1 MFGVPRKSK
10 KSKPVKI
17 RSVASSSD
25 DDTNDNGDDDARRR
39 IQQHRQK
46 KKGKGDK
53 KNKKKVTTTMLS
65 FDPEDGGDEIGE
77 PPSSQKKSKKRK
89 KHSSKQREKRGGG
102 LGYGGLGMAPM
113 DASDGSSSE
122 GERKKTQETNEKD
135 DDDDRGGSYY
145 DTAAL
150 EELRLE
156 QKRSTFLN
164 DNTTKTE
171 PAVVA
176 SVASESVGTTKQDDK
191 EDSTKEEEFIP
202 LSGGNTKASSSR
214 VADPVVLTGEEAMAY
229 ARREEED
236 DANVDFDHGLQSPP
250 TPPPPCGVDSEKAV
264 TGKVKSMDINAD
276 IMDIDDPSEEVEEG
290 NRRWEDTMA
299 RRAGVLPPNAATSA
313 DRNSGRSR
321 PQQRDNNSSS
331 LSQIRTSLQP
341 TISNLENVYSD
352 LESSIHRHESTLSS
366 TRDELAKHQST
377 LQKHGRALEYY
388 QGLREDLATW
398 MGALRELNG
407 MVEKVE
413 EAKRQLEAEISWRRI
428 ERFWEW
434 GKDCTEVLEKQG
446 LLETKVVGEDCY
458 FDEANFYNAPVQEV
472 DEFGRDLSSM
482 ASISRVKRWN
492 QRRKSCIR
500 RLQDVQTDSGDI
512 ENSLQQSIGC
522 SNEDNFGSG
531 EFGEWKQRHE
541 ALAKAVAIIPDLV
554 KDDYL
559 SISNLCTLFFNWER
573 EYPADFA
580 TCYAEMSLVQMIS
593 VLVRLEMCE
602 QWNVLDI
609 RVDSSSTPCL
619 EISDFKW
626 FHNLK
631 LDDSRRDGNGEV
643 GEKRKAK
650 PKCILLEVVQK
661 QIVGHLFN
669 SFSFDDGKN
678 GTKQQ
683 EIYDPFSV
691 TQTEHLCSMLTSLLK
706 YLSSCSEENS
716 KVICGETAGKIL
728 NSLLSLVK
736 YCVGRMVV
744 PIGDASKISLTR
756 NQFALGDV
764 SKELDGETVDAIA
777 YASVIQVKALCTL
790 AKNILGRWYPI
801 LNREICN
808 QKQDEVASL
817 VQFVFEDLVSIRIL
831 PALHSLHAIT
841 SGDNGNDKKY
851 SEMPKMFINEIL
863 DAMQGAE
870 LLEKDRWM
878 LMAAPLRVVAK
889 QWDNSA

>member
-1 MFGVPRKSK
+1 
-10 KSKPVKI
+10 
-17 RSVASSSD
+17 
-25 DDTNDNGDDDARRR
+25 
-39 IQQHRQK
+39 
-46 KKGKGDK
+46 
-53 KNKKKVTTTMLS
+53 MLS
-65 FDPEDGGDEIGE
+65 FDPEDGGNEDDE
-77 PPSSQKKSKKRK
+77 PSSSQKKSKKRK
-89 KHSSKQREKRGGG
+89 KHSSKQRKKRGGG

-122 GERKKTQETNEKD
+122 GERKKPQEMNEKD

-145 DTAAL
+145 DKAAL
-150 EELRLE
+150 EKLRLE
-156 QKRSTFLN
+156 QKRSTFLK
-164 DNTTKTE
+164 DDTTKIE

-176 SVASESVGTTKQDDK
+176 SVANEIVGATKQEDK
-191 EDSTKEEEFIP
+191 EDSAEEEEFIP
-202 LSGGNTKASSSR
+202 LSGGNTKTSSSR
-214 VADPVVLTGEEAMAY
+214 VADPLVLTGEEAMAY

-250 TPPPPCGVDSEKAV
+250 TPPPSCGVDNEKAV

-299 RRAGVLPPNAATSA
+299 RRAGVLN
-313 DRNSGRSR
+313 GRSR
-321 PQQRDNNSSS
+321 PQQRDNSSSS

-366 TRDELAKHQST
+366 TRDELTKHQST
-377 LQKHGRALEYY
+377 LQKHGQALEYY

-413 EAKRQLEAEISWRRI
+413 EAKRQLEAEMSWRRL

-458 FDEANFYNAPVQEV
+458 LDGVNFNNAPVQEV

-500 RLQDVQTDSGDI
+500 RLLGVHTDSGDL
-512 ENSLQQSIGC
+512 ENPFQQSIVC
-522 SNEDNFGSG
+522 SNEDNVDSG
-531 EFGEWKQRHE
+531 EFGERKQRYE
-541 ALAKAVAIIPDLV
+541 ALTKAVAIIPDLV

-573 EYPADFA
+573 EYPEDYA

-602 QWNVLDI
+602 RWNVLDI
-609 RVDSSSTPCL
+609 CVDPSSTPCL
-619 EISDFKW
+619 ETSDFKW

-631 LDDSRRDGNGEV
+631 LDDSRRDINGEV

-661 QIVGHLFN
+661 QIVGRLFN
-669 SFSFDDGKN
+669 SFSLDDGKDGN
-678 GTKQQ
+678 KQQ

-691 TQTEHLCSMLTSLLK
+691 TQTKHMCSMLTSLLK
-706 YLSSCSEENS
+706 YFSSCSEENS
-716 KVICGETAGKIL
+716 KAICGETAGKIL

-756 NQFALGDV
+756 NQFAMGGV
-764 SKELDGETVDAIA
+764 SRELDGETADAIA

-790 AKNILGRWYPI
+790 AKNILGQWYPI
-801 LNREICN
+801 LNREMCN
-808 QKQDEVASL
+808 QQQDEVASL

-831 PALHSLHAIT
+831 PTLHSLHVIT
-841 SGDNGNDKKY
+841 SGDNGSDKKY
-851 SEMPKMFINEIL
+851 SEISKLFINEIL
-863 DAMQGAE
+863 DTMQGEE
-870 LLEKDRWM
+870 LLENDRWM
-878 LMAAPLRVVAK
+878 LMAAPLRVLAK
-889 QWDNSA
+889 QWDDNCP